1 MQLQGAKNRL
11 SFFSRRTHRGEFL
24 KIKEESMGYSEK
36 SIAGIFHNRAEKY
49 QFEPFLRY
57 KHQGRYTPISW
68 REMQRIVTNLG
79 LGLISIGVKKTEIV
93 TIFSENCWQWLAAD
107 LASLSVGAANA
118 PIYATNSGEE
128 AAYIINDSG
137 SKYLFVSDQDHL
149 NRILGV
155 RSKLKGLK
163 KIITFDPPE
172 KADKDIITFDDLMA
186 LGEASKD
193 KKTFEERLKSI
204 EPEGLAT
211 LIYTSGTTGPP
222 KGVMLTHSNF
232 VSNVMQSFASH
243 PMVGHHDES
252 LLFLPWSHSLG
263 RTIGIYLMIHIG
275 ACMNIA
281 ESFGAVM
288 QNMAEIRPTLVVSVP
303 RLFEKI
309 HTGIISKA
317 AGEKPL
323 KKKLFSWAVDVAQ
336 RAVDFNVQKKE
347 MPATLKIQYDLA
359 EKLVYS
365 KIRHAL
371 GMDRIKIFI
380 NGGGPLATE
389 IDRFFNGIGITLH
402 NGYGLTETTPVT
414 NVNTFDVFAF
424 GSVGPALADTQI
436 KIAED
441 GEILVKGPQVM
452 KGYFNKPEDTK
463 AAFTDDG
470 WFMTGD
476 IGKIDERGCLYITD
490 RKKDIIV
497 TAGGKN
503 IAPQNIENTLTT
515 DPFIEQA
522 VIIGEGRKYLSA
534 LVVPNFA
541 ELMAYSKKQGI
552 PFDTKEDLVMKPEIL
567 TFYKN
572 KLDSLMK
579 DYARV
584 EQIRKFT
591 LLPRE
596 FSIETGELTP
606 TLKMKRKVIG
616 ANFASEIESMYQ
628 GKDAD

>member
-1 MQLQGAKNRL
+1 
-11 SFFSRRTHRGEFL
+11 
-24 KIKEESMGYSEK
+24 MGYSER

-68 REMQRIVTNLG
+68 REMARIVTNLG
-79 LGLISIGVKKTEIV
+79 LGLISLGVKKTDIV

-107 LASLSVGAANA
+107 LASLSIGAANA

-128 AAYIINDSG
+128 SAYIINDCG
-137 SKYLFVSDQDHL
+137 SRFLFVSDQEHL
-149 NRILGV
+149 NRILSV

-163 KIITFDPPE
+163 KIITFEPPE
-172 KADKDIITFDDLMA
+172 KPDKDILTFDELLAM
-186 LGEASKD
+186 GEESKD
-193 KKTFEERLKSI
+193 KKAFEERLQSI
-204 EPEGLAT
+204 DPEGLAT

-222 KGVMLTHSNF
+222 KGVMLTHANF
-232 VSNVMQSFASH
+232 VANIMQSFASH
-243 PMVGHHDES
+243 PMIGHHDEA

-275 ACMNIA
+275 AVMNLA
-281 ESFGAVM
+281 ESFGTVM
-288 QNMAEIRPTLVVSVP
+288 QNMLETRPTLVVSVP

-309 HTGIISKA
+309 HTGIVSKA
-317 AGEKPL
+317 QSAPPV
-323 KKKLFSWAVDVAQ
+323 KKKLFNWASSVAM
-336 RAVDFNVQKKE
+336 RAVDYKVQRKP
-347 MPATLKIQYDLA
+347 MPPTLKLQYDLA
-359 EKLVYS
+359 EKLVYA
-365 KIRHAL
+365 KIRQAL

-380 NGGGPLATE
+380 NGGGPLAVD

-414 NVNTFDVFAF
+414 NVNTFDCFAF
-424 GSVGPALADTQI
+424 GSVGPALADTHI
-436 KIAED
+436 RIASD

-452 KGYFNKPEDTK
+452 KGYFNRPEDTK
-463 AAFTDDG
+463 AAFTEDG

-476 IGKIDERGCLYITD
+476 IGTIDERGCLSITD

-503 IAPQNIENTLTT
+503 IAPQNIENTLAT

-522 VIIGEGRKYLSA
+522 VVIGEGRKYLSA
-534 LVVPNFA
+534 LIVPNFS
-541 ELMAYSKKQGI
+541 ELMSYAKKQGI
-552 PFDTKEDLVMKPEIL
+552 SFDEKEDLIMKPEIV
-567 TFYKN
+567 TFYN
-572 KLDSLMK
+572 ERIGALMK

-584 EQIRKFT
+584 EQIRRFT

-596 FSIETGELTP
+596 FSIESGELTP

-616 ANFASEIESMYQ
+616 ANFAEQIEAMYQ